1 MMRWPLAPGSCARC
15 QYAAGALSGWPRSR
29 TSGVPGRLRRTHT
42 AHRGKAGS
50 ALRSA
55 TSSIVMSCTC
65 SGARVGRFAG
75 WLSNAPAEPRRRQ
88 AVDRARNCRMLER
101 TKPGRAAA
109 RTKQFLAESK
119 AIGLATEEKPWR
131 TNCTDCDLASARSGH
146 SRAPCD
152 DANFVFLLGPLDST
166 RLV

>member
-1 MMRWPLAPGSCARC
+1 MFRGGF
-15 QYAAGALSGWPRSR
+15 GAHIQPI
-29 TSGVPGRLRRTHT
+29 VGRLEVPLDPRQAPSSCLAR
-42 AHRGKAGS
+42 AQAQGLV
-50 ALRSA
+50 ALRDGSP
-55 TSSIVMSCTC
+55 TRRPNQD
-65 SGARVGRFAG
+65 GGRR
-75 WLSNAPAEPRRRQ
+75 LIAPATAGCSNEPS
-88 AVDRARNCRMLER
+88 
-101 TKPGRAAA
+101 PGEQRLVPSS
-109 RTKQFLAESK
+109 FSPSSK